1 MQRDTSAK
9 DCPKPDIGQRL
20 VITFWVLLLFV
31 LISSKFM
38 YGITNSVGLG
48 TFDGNSPTMMGYA
61 IHALVFGL
69 LVFGST
75 YLTLPSD

>member
-20 VITFWVLLLFV
+20 VITFWVLL
-31 LISSKFM
+31 
-38 YGITNSVGLG
+38 TNSVGLG

-75 YLTLPSD
+75 YLTLPSV